1 MNYNYFYYRGISYC
15 FICSF
20 HRAVGSKFLLGG
32 RMQFWG
38 VGGGGS
44 GKPFLPNFPYF
55 LKDLFISFIYICI
68 FFFGGGGGG
77 EAGTDCGVPCHF

>member
-1 MNYNYFYYRGISYC
+1 MNYYYFYYRGISYC

-20 HRAVGSKFLLGG
+20 HGAVGSKFLLGD

-55 LKDLFISFIYICI
+55 LKDLFISFLY
-68 FFFGGGGGG
+68 FFLGGGGG